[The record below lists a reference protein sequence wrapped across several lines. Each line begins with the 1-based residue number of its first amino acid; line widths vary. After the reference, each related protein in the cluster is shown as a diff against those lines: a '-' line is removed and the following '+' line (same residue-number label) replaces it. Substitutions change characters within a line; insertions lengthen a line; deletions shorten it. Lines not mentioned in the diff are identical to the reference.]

1 MPCGSSSLLWS
12 TSLDV
17 KSKGGEAV
25 VANQPESEHQARTI
39 EVPASTAWP
48 LVTAFGL
55 ALLFAG
61 VVTSLAVSVVG
72 MVVILSGAIG
82 WFRDVFP
89 ESKVEFV
96 ELEAPAP
103 TVVRSTRRVDHL
115 LPGAEGH
122 RVYIPVEVHPYTA
135 GLLGGIVGGVGMAII
150 ACLYGLIAQGSLWY
164 PINLL
169 AAAALPSLAN
179 AGVPELKLFHFSGFV
194 VALISHGAISLLV
207 GLLYA
212 AILPMMPSR
221 FTAFWGSFFAPV
233 LWTALVA
240 STLKLINPAL
250 NSRIAWG
257 WFIASQVAFG
267 LITGYV
273 VAHSKTVETAQSWP
287 LAARIGLETQGLYA
301 DHEGE

>member
-1 MPCGSSSLLWS
+1 MS
-12 TSLDV
+12 
-17 KSKGGEAV
+17 
-25 VANQPESEHQARTI
+25 PEEHQTQTPKTI
-39 EVPASTAWP
+39 EVPAPTPWP

-55 ALLFAG
+55 ALLLAG
-61 VVTSLAVSVVG
+61 LVTSLAVSVVG
-72 MVVILSGAIG
+72 FVVILFGAIG
-82 WFRDVFP
+82 WFRDVLP
-89 ESKVEFV
+89 MPKEELVPLVEM
-96 ELEAPAP
+96 P
-103 TVVRSTRRVDHL
+103 TPIFARSIRRVDHL
-115 LPGAEGH
+115 QPGAESH
-122 RVYIPVEVHPYTA
+122 RLRIPVKVHPYSA
-135 GLLGGIVGGVGMAII
+135 GLFGGVIGGVGMAII

-179 AGVPELKLFHFSGFV
+179 AGVGELKLFHFSGFV
-194 VALISHGAISLLV
+194 VALISHGVISMLV

-221 FTAFWGSFFAPV
+221 FTAFWGSFLAPI

-240 STLKLINPAL
+240 STLQLINPAL
-250 NSRIAWG
+250 NARIAWG

-287 LAARIGLETQGLYA
+287 LPARVGLEAPGLLA
-301 DHEGE
+301 EHEGERQ